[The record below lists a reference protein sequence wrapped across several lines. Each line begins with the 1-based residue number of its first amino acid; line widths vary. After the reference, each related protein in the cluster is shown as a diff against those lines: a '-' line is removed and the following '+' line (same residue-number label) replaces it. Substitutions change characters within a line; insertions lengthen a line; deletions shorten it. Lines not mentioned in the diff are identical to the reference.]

1 MGMGDVQQFLA
12 NAVLIA
18 TAIVLFYAAMTDLR
32 EFKIRNN
39 LVLALAGLYGL
50 YAALSGQ
57 WVTAHWNVA
66 LAVVMFLVLMV
77 FYAQNWLGGGDVKI
91 LTVGFLW
98 VGFRHALP
106 FTLFLL
112 IFAVGH
118 VVMAH
123 KFAWVNVRRAE
134 GRTSIPF
141 APAVAAALIG
151 VFALKL
157 SGIWV

>member
-1 MGMGDVQQFLA
+1 VQQFWA

-18 TAIVLFYAAMTDLR
+18 TAVVLLYAARTDLR

-39 LVLALAGLYGL
+39 LVLALACLYVL
-50 YAALSGQ
+50 YAALSGE
-57 WVTAHWNVA
+57 WVSAHWHIG
-66 LAVVMFLVLMV
+66 LAVVMFVVLMV

-98 VGFRHALP
+98 VGLRYALP

-112 IFAVGH
+112 VFSVGH
-118 VVMAH
+118 VVLAQ
-123 KFAWVNVRRAE
+123 KFAWVRVRRAE
-134 GRTSIPF
+134 GRSSAIPF

-151 VFALKL
+151 VFALRL
-157 SGIWV
+157 SGIVA